1 MFENDGNL
9 NPIIFILS
17 LIIGY
22 LIGTVNPGYI
32 FGRIVKK
39 VDLREVGTKNAG
51 TSNTLKVLGI
61 KYAVPTALYDIF
73 KAVIAVIIALLMGL
87 EPFWAQFSGFMTIIG
102 HIFPFYLNFRGGRG
116 VAAAIGMWLFYAGL
130 YCFLNLIFFVMIVLF
145 VLLATI
151 FSYITRRFNLI
162 PITSFS
168 LMIFFVFIHYPEYN
182 LIYNLWFTLI
192 VAHIIIF
199 TMIDFFT
206 EVEIKIDNESFTGHK
221 WRIVLRF
228 GTIIFLFFYVFI
240 SRTVALICISLFA
253 LLFIALDLH
262 RLIKEYSKKSED
274 EKSKTDV
281 LYREKE
287 KRKFSS
293 ISVYIVAYFITIVIF
308 PKEIAIVAATFLIFG
323 DTASKF
329 FGLAFGKHRIL
340 NKTVEGTL
348 AYFGVVLISGY
359 LLYEFLDISLWV
371 IILGGLSAPITEL
384 LTLDMNDNF
393 TVPII
398 SGAVMVAAS
407 LAGL

>member
-1 MFENDGNL
+1 L
-9 NPIIFILS
+9 NPIEIVLFIIS

-22 LIGTVNPGYI
+22 VIGTINPGYI

-39 VDLREVGTKNAG
+39 VDLREVGSKNAG
-51 TSNTLKVLGI
+51 TSNTYKILGI

-87 EPFWAQFSGFMTIIG
+87 DAFWAQFSGIMTIIG

-116 VAAAIGMWLFYAGL
+116 VAAAIGMWLFYVGL
-130 YCFLNLIFFVMIVLF
+130 YCYLDLVFLFMVIYFVI
-145 VLLATI
+145 LAII
-151 FSYITRRFNLI
+151 FSFITRRFNLI

-168 LMIFFVFIHYPEYN
+168 LMIFFVFIHYTEYSFLFN
-182 LIYNLWFTLI
+182 IWFTLI

-199 TMIDFFT
+199 TMIDFLT
-206 EVEIKIDNESFTGHK
+206 EVEIKIEDESFTGHK

-228 GTIIFLFFYVFI
+228 GTIIFLFFYEFFSLAI
-240 SRTVALICISLFA
+240 SLFSISLFA
-253 LLFIALDLH
+253 LLFISLDFR
-262 RLIKEYSKKSED
+262 RLIKEYGKVSNE
-274 EKSKTDV
+274 EKPLRVEV

-287 KRKFSS
+287 YKKFSS
-293 ISVYIVAYFITIVIF
+293 ISVYIVAYFITLVIF
-308 PKEIAIVAATFLIFG
+308 PKAIAITAATFLIFG
-323 DTASKF
+323 DTSSKF

-340 NKTVEGTL
+340 NKTLEGTL
-348 AYFGVVLISGY
+348 AYVGVVLISGY
-359 LLYEFLDISLWV
+359 LLYELLDISPIV

-398 SGAVMVAAS
+398 SGAIMFAAS